1 MMRTRLSS
9 TRFAALG
16 ALAII
21 TLPLSGCLYAQIPPT
36 GTIIDYDPLPTES
49 PETEGSAGTF
59 SFADGQTLAPETY
72 IIWAETLTETEGW
85 EYVELTSDGAWTY
98 RSSDDTCTVSFWHGP
113 LDERG
118 RTGGDDFTATNTLL
132 AGVLG
137 GDQAEVASGATNGTF
152 TNQTAS
158 EPPIQTRETTGTL
171 DGGGSFATAARAFTV
186 PNAGLTVYVE
196 CTVGEAGPV
205 LDEITAENPV
215 LLLVTD

>member
-1 MMRTRLSS
+1 MTRTRLSP

-16 ALAII
+16 ALAIV
-21 TLPLSGCLYAQIPPT
+21 TLSLSGCLYAAIPPT
-36 GTIIDYDPLPTES
+36 GTIIDYEPSPTAS
-49 PETEGSAGTF
+49 PETEGAAGTF
-59 SFADGQTLAPETY
+59 SFADGQTMAPDTY
-72 IIWAETLTETEGW
+72 IIWAETLTETDDW
-85 EYVELTSDGAWTY
+85 EYVESTSDGGWSYT
-98 RSSDDTCTVSFWHGP
+98 SSDDTCTVSFWHGL

-132 AGVLG
+132 ADVLD
-137 GDQAEVASGATNGTF
+137 GDQAEVASGATDGTF

-158 EPPIQTRETTGTL
+158 EPPIQTREATGTL
-171 DGGGSFATAARAFTV
+171 DGGSFAAAARAFTV

-205 LDEITAENPV
+205 LDQITAENPV